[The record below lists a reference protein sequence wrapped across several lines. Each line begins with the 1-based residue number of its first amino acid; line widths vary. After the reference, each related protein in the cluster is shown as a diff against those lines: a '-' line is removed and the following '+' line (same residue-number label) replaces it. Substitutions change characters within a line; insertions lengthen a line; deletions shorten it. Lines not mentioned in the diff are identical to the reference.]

1 MNAPILSR
9 FDICEAAD
17 AAARDEVYR
26 FRYRI
31 YVEQMGR
38 RQKYADHQR
47 RMIVEPLDETA
58 TIYAAYH
65 NGALVGTIRG
75 NRFSDP
81 HTDYYRRLYKV
92 DARFPFEAH
101 EMSLTTKLMV
111 EPQLQRSMYPIR
123 LIVHY
128 ARHFHYGRGCKID
141 FLDCNKHLIPFFQKF
156 GYLDYRGWV
165 VHREYGTVRPLCCP
179 ADQISRFEQLRSPLG
194 AIARDYY
201 SDDQFGGA
209 ALVGRLMQEA
219 ER

>member
-1 MNAPILSR
+1 MNAPLLNR
-9 FDICEAAD
+9 FGIREVVDPATRED
-17 AAARDEVYR
+17 VYR

-47 RMIVEPLDETA
+47 KMIAEPLDETA
-58 TIYAAYH
+58 TIYAAYL

-92 DARFPFEAH
+92 DERFPFQPH
-101 EMSLTTKLMV
+101 EMSLTTKLMF
-111 EPQLQRSMYPIR
+111 EPSLQRSMYPIR

-128 ARHFHYGRGCKID
+128 ARNFHYRDGCKID
-141 FLDCNKHLIPFFQKF
+141 FLDCNKHLIPFFLKF

-165 VHREYGTVRPLCCP
+165 LHNEYGTVRPLCCP
-179 ADQISRFEQLRSPLG
+179 ADQIARFETLRSPLG
-194 AIARDYY
+194 SIAKEFC
-201 SDDQFGGA
+201 SDNQFGGGDLARQLMKA
-209 ALVGRLMQEA
+209 AVP
-219 ER
+219 